1 MGYWVAFEGT
11 AMGIAAVWNG
21 PDMMIVEM
29 VSLLREDDE
38 AEKCPNV
45 VTSIRR
51 GKTWYS
57 VIVED
62 NCLILEWYS
71 I

>member
-51 GKTWYS
+51 GKT
-57 VIVED
+57 
-62 NCLILEWYS
+62 
-71 I
+71 

>member
-1 MGYWVAFEGT
+1 
-11 AMGIAAVWNG
+11 MGIAAVWNG

-51 GKTWYS
+51 GKT
-57 VIVED
+57 
-62 NCLILEWYS
+62 
-71 I
+71 